1 MMDIKGPVN
10 AYQLDVAP
18 RQALVDEPVSIRV
31 LQAEPGQKL
40 TIRAST
46 IDELDKRW
54 QSYAVFTAYEQ
65 GVVDVGRQ
73 KPEAGSYGG
82 VDSMGLFWSMRRVE
96 KGKLRDA
103 FFAKNTAAPLTVTI
117 EVEVDGTTITTSSIE
132 RLFATAGVTAIEVRE
147 QGLVGT
153 LFMPPGEGP
162 RATIITLNGSDGGK
176 RDSTA
181 ALLASHG
188 YAVLALA
195 YFKGASRKLE
205 GVPAALINIPLEYF
219 EKAIGWLQER
229 KDVDSE
235 KLAVIGH
242 SRGGELALLLGATF
256 PAIKAVVA
264 GSPSGF
270 VHGGIKYAPTSLPS
284 WTYHGEALPYIPY
297 KSTFKERMGFFKNF
311 ITRTPMT
318 MREGFLKRMP
328 GERMAENVTIP
339 VEKTQ
344 GPILLIAGK
353 DDQLWPSDIYCE
365 QVMERLS
372 AQKFG
377 YSYERLSYEGAG
389 HFLCFPY
396 GVPSLPPMTKLS
408 PGGGVTIDFG
418 GNPRANAE
426 ATVDSWGRILGFLEE
441 WWGGDAIDRVP
452 SASP

>member
-1 MMDIKGPVN
+1 MMDIRGLVN
-10 AYQLDVAP
+10 AYQLVVAP
-18 RQALVDEPVSIRV
+18 RQALVDETVSIRV
-31 LQAEPGQKL
+31 SQALPGQKL
-40 TIRAST
+40 TIRART

-54 QSYAVFTAYEQ
+54 QSYAVFTADEQ

-73 KPEAGSYGG
+73 EPEAGSYEG

-96 KGKLRDA
+96 KGKQRDA
-103 FFAKNTAAPLTVTI
+103 FFAKNTSAPLTVTI
-117 EVEVDGTTITTSSIE
+117 EIEVDGSTIATSSVE
-132 RLFATAGVTAIEVRE
+132 RLFAAAGVRAIEARE

-153 LFMPPGEGP
+153 LFMPPGKGP
-162 RATIITLNGSDGGK
+162 HPAVITLNGSDGGK

-229 KDVDSE
+229 IDVDSE
-235 KLAVIGH
+235 KLAVVGH

-270 VHGGIKYAPTSLPS
+270 VHAGIKYAPTSLPA
-284 WTYHGEALPYIPY
+284 WTYHGEAVPYLPY
-297 KSTFKERMGFFKNF
+297 KSTFKESMGFFKNF

-328 GERMAENVTIP
+328 GEGVVEKVSIP

-372 AQKFG
+372 AHKFG
-377 YSYERLSYEGAG
+377 YAYEFLSYEGAG

-396 GVPSLPPMTKLS
+396 GIPSLPPMTRLS

-418 GNPRANAE
+418 GSARANAE
-426 ATVDSWGRILGFLEE
+426 TAVDSWGKILGFLEE
-441 WWGGDAIDRVP
+441 SLRGDIVDRVP
-452 SASP
+452 

>member
-1 MMDIKGPVN
+1 MMDIGGLVN

-31 LQAEPGQKL
+31 SQARPGQKL
-40 TIRAST
+40 TIRASA

-54 QSYAVFTAYEQ
+54 QSYAVFTADEQ

-73 KPEAGSYGG
+73 EPETGSYED

-96 KGKLRDA
+96 KGKQRDA

-117 EVEVDGTTITTSSIE
+117 EIEVDGATIATSSVE
-132 RLFATAGVTAIEVRE
+132 RLFATAGVKAIEVRE

-153 LFMPPGEGP
+153 LFMPPGEGRHP
-162 RATIITLNGSDGGK
+162 AVIILNGSDGGK
-176 RDSTA
+176 RDCAA

-188 YAVLALA
+188 YAALALV
-195 YFKGASRKLE
+195 YFRGASRKLE

-229 KDVDSE
+229 KDVDGE

-256 PAIKAVVA
+256 PAVKAVVA

-270 VHGGIKYAPTSLPS
+270 VHGGIKYSPTSLPS

-297 KSTFKERMGFFKNF
+297 KSTFKESMGFFKNF

-328 GERMAENVTIP
+328 DERMAEKVSIP
-339 VEKTQ
+339 VERTQ
-344 GPILLIAGK
+344 GPILLIAGT
-353 DDQLWPSDIYCE
+353 DDRLWPADVYCE

-372 AQKFG
+372 AHKFG
-377 YSYERLSYEGAG
+377 CAYEYLSYEGAG

-396 GVPSLPPMTKLS
+396 GIPSLPPMTRLS

-418 GNPRANAE
+418 GSSRVNAE

-441 WWGGDAIDRVP
+441 SLRGDMIDRVR
-452 SASP
+452 